1 MGEQWKKKFFFLED
15 FALNDLRIKTHYFKN
30 KIAPN
35 LKIKYRSDVD
45 PEKYKMTNVSDEQ
58 LKNNN
63 EDVTGQTLDNVLFSM
78 YLFVL
83 GTCFCS
89 LTTYPEES

>member
-1 MGEQWKKKFFFLED
+1 M
-15 FALNDLRIKTHYFKN
+15 I
-30 KIAPN
+30 
-35 LKIKYRSDVD
+35 
-45 PEKYKMTNVSDEQ
+45 NVSDEQ

-89 LTTYPEES
+89 LTTYP